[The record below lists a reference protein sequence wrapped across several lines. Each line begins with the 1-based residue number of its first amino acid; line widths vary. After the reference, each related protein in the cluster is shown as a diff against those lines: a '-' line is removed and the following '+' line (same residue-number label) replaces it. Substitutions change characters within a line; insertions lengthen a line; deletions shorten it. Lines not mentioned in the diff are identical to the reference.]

1 MPLVAVLSFLAL
13 NEKTQSK
20 VNKHF
25 IDHKI
30 MSHAQ
35 DCTKSYEG
43 PPRRGVLGVGH
54 YLETKLAPTLINV
67 SSLPVKCRV
76 QNSSSQPWPLI

>member
-1 MPLVAVLSFLAL
+1 MKRPGRVPLVAVLSFLAL

-43 PPRRGVLGVGH
+43 PPRRGF
-54 YLETKLAPTLINV
+54 
-67 SSLPVKCRV
+67 
-76 QNSSSQPWPLI
+76 